1 MTEVLFKD
9 HIIYDLES
17 YPNIFSYCGVNSD
30 GTDIKVFEISDRK
43 NETKELLKE
52 LRRLVVEKKS
62 LVGFNNVGFDYN
74 LIHYIIEEAKKA
86 KSKGVELKLSAKKLY
101 NQTQKI
107 INSYKGDGFGM
118 KVREEEVVIPQID
131 LYLINHFDNK
141 AKATSLKT
149 LEVNMRS
156 ENVED
161 LPFAVG
167 TNLDDEEKDILIKYN
182 KHDVLQTLKFY
193 NRCVDMIKLRYD
205 LTEKYGFNCLNLN
218 DSKIGGKFF
227 MSKIEK
233 ENPNAFF
240 VRDEYGKRK
249 MRQTPRDKIVIK
261 DCLFPYVKFSTP
273 EFKALKSWFEK
284 QVITETNGVFSDI
297 EEHLLYDLA
306 NYCEMVVKKVKF
318 KTKPNE
324 AEVAEFMK
332 LHPKGWVEEIE
343 LKAMETLKDS
353 DGNPIKEEY
362 VDEKTGKVKTRNVK
376 VPKKSYYGCYRIA
389 ETLNVVYG
397 GMRIDYGLGGLH
409 GAVQGCHQ
417 STKDELIMSYDVA
430 SMYPNIAIAN
440 NVYPEHLNRS
450 FCKSYEDFYNERKK
464 FAKGTSE
471 NLAIKLGLN
480 ATYGNSNNKY
490 SPFYDPKYTMSI
502 TINGQLSLSMLME
515 KVVEKFDARLICS
528 NTDGYEF
535 IVKRDK
541 FDLVEE
547 LVRKWEKY
555 VGLQMEL
562 AIYDKMYLRDVNNYI
577 GIFDNGEI
585 KHKGQYVYEGLG
597 WHQNHSALVVPR
609 AVEHEVLGKGSV
621 EDFIMNHKDPY
632 DFLLSTKVPR
642 SSRLVLVSECGL
654 DVDLQNICRYYPS
667 TTKGKLV
674 KIMPPLEEG
683 GDERRLGIMTEWD
696 VKVCNDMKDF
706 TWEINYSY
714 YINEALKLLEPFGIT
729 RENNVN

>member
-161 LPFAVG
+161 LPFTVG
-167 TNLDDEEKDILIKYN
+167 TNLGDEEKDILIKYN

-193 NRCVDMIKLRYD
+193 NHCVDMIKLRYD

-240 VRDEYGKRK
+240 IRDEYGKRK

-324 AEVAEFMK
+324 SEVAEFMK
-332 LHPKGWVEEIE
+332 SHPKGWVEEIE
-343 LKAMETLKDS
+343 LKAMETLKDA
-353 DGNPIKEEY
+353 DGSPVKEEY
-362 VDEKTGKVKTRNVK
+362 IDEKTGKVKTRNVK

-409 GAVQGCHQ
+409 GAVQGHHK
-417 STKDELIMSYDVA
+417 STEDEVIMSYDVA

-490 SPFYDPKYTMSI
+490 SPFYDPMYTMKI
-502 TINGQLSLSMLME
+502 TVNGQLTLSMLME
-515 KVVEKFDARLICS
+515 KVVEKFGAKLLMG
-528 NTDGYEF
+528 NTDGAEF
-535 IVKRDK
+535 LINRKYVPD
-541 FDLVEE
+541 VEK
-547 LVRKWEKY
+547 LISKWESY
-555 VGLQMEL
+555 VGLQMEGVF
-562 AIYDKMYLRDVNNYI
+562 YDHMYIDNVNNYI
-577 GIFDNGEI
+577 SIYDNGEI
-585 KHKGQYVYEGLG
+585 KHKGQYVYKGLG
-597 WHQNHSALVVPR
+597 WHQNHSALVVPM

-654 DVDLQNICRYYPS
+654 DIDLQNICRYYPS

-706 TWEINYSY
+706 TWEINYEY
-714 YINEALKLLEPFGIT
+714 YISESLKLLEPFGIT
-729 RENNVN
+729 RENKAN

>member
-1 MTEVLFKD
+1 MTDVVFKD

-17 YPNIFSYCGVNSD
+17 YKNIFTYCGVNAD

-52 LRRLVVEKKS
+52 LRRLVVQKKS

-86 KSKGVELKLSAKKLY
+86 KSKGVELKLSARKLY
-101 NQTQKI
+101 NQTEKI
-107 INSYKGDGFGM
+107 INSYRGDGFGM
-118 KVREEEVVIPQID
+118 KVREEEMVIPQID

-141 AKATSLKT
+141 AKSTSLKT

-161 LPFAVG
+161 LPFTVG
-167 TNLDDEEKDILIKYN
+167 TKLNDEEKDILIQYN

-193 NRCVDMIKLRYD
+193 NHCVDMIKLRYD

-233 ENPNAFF
+233 ENPNAFY
-240 VRDEYGKRK
+240 VKDEHGRRK

-284 QVITETNGVFSDI
+284 QVISETNGVFSDI

-306 NYCEMVVKKVKF
+306 KYCEMVVKKVKF
-318 KTKPNE
+318 KTKPNVSD
-324 AEVAEFMK
+324 VAEFK
-332 LHPKGWVEEIE
+332 KVHPLGWVEEIE
-343 LKAMETLKDS
+343 LKAMEVVKDEN
-353 DGNPIKEEY
+353 GNPIKEEY
-362 VDEKTGKVKTRNVK
+362 VCEKTGKVKTRNVK

-389 ETLNVVYG
+389 ETLNVMFG

-409 GAVQGCHQ
+409 AAVQGHHQ
-417 STKDELIMSYDVA
+417 STENEVIMSYDVA

-450 FCKSYEDFYNERKK
+450 FCKSYEDFYHERKK
-464 FAKGTSE
+464 FAKGTPE

-490 SPFYDPKYTMSI
+490 SPFYDPKYTMTI
-502 TINGQLSLSMLME
+502 TVNGQLSLSMLME
-515 KVVEKFDARLICS
+515 KVVQKFNARLVCA
-528 NTDGYEF
+528 NTDGFEF
-535 IVKRDK
+535 IIDRNK
-541 FDLVEE
+541 FDQVED

-562 AIYDKMYLRDVNNYI
+562 AIYDHMYLRDVNNYI
-577 GIFDNGEI
+577 SIYDNGEI

-597 WHQNHSALVVPR
+597 WHQNHSALVVPM

-621 EDFIMNHKDPY
+621 EDFIKNHNNPY

-654 DVDLQNICRYYPS
+654 DIDLQNICRYYPS

-683 GDERRLGIMTEWD
+683 GEERRLGIMTEWD
-696 VKVCNDMKDF
+696 VKVCNNMKDF
-706 TWEINYSY
+706 TWEINYDY
-714 YINEALKLLEPFGIT
+714 YIKEAIKLLEPFGIT
-729 RENNVN
+729 REKDVN

>member
-1 MTEVLFKD
+1 MSEALFKD

-43 NETKELLKE
+43 NETKELLQE
-52 LRRLVVEKKS
+52 LRRLVVEKKL

-107 INSYKGDGFGM
+107 INSYKGEGFGM
-118 KVREEEVVIPQID
+118 KVREDEVVIPQID

-161 LPFAVG
+161 LPFTVG
-167 TNLDDEEKDILIKYN
+167 TSLNDEEKDILIKYN

-193 NRCVDMIKLRYD
+193 NHCVDMIKLRYD

-240 VRDEYGKRK
+240 VRDEHGRRK

-284 QVITETNGVFSDI
+284 QVITETNGVFSNI

-318 KTKPNE
+318 KTKPNDT
-324 AEVAEFMK
+324 EVAEFMK

-353 DGNPIKEEY
+353 DGNPVKEEY
-362 VDEKTGKVKTRNVK
+362 IDEKTGKVKTRNVK

-409 GAVQGCHQ
+409 GAVQGHHK
-417 STKDELIMSYDVA
+417 STEDEVIMSYDVA

-440 NVYPEHLNRS
+440 SVYPEHLNRS

-490 SPFYDPKYTMSI
+490 SPFYDPMYTMKI
-502 TINGQLSLSMLME
+502 TVNGQLTLSMLME
-515 KVVEKFDARLICS
+515 KVVEKFDAKLLMG
-528 NTDGYEF
+528 NTDGAEF
-535 IVKRDK
+535 LINRKYVPD
-541 FDLVEE
+541 VER
-547 LVRKWEKY
+547 LINKWENY
-555 VGLQMEL
+555 VGLQMEG
-562 AIYDKMYLRDVNNYI
+562 IFYDHMYIRDVNNYI
-577 GIFDNGEI
+577 SIYDNGEI
-585 KHKGQYVYEGLG
+585 KHKGQYVYSGLG
-597 WHQNHSALVVPR
+597 WHQNHSALVVPM

-654 DVDLQNICRYYPS
+654 DIDLQNICRYYPS

-683 GDERRLGIMTEWD
+683 GDERRLGIMTEWG

-706 TWEINYSY
+706 TWEINYDY
-714 YINEALKLLEPFGIT
+714 YISEALKLLEPFGIT
-729 RENNVN
+729 RENKVS

>member
-1 MTEVLFKD
+1 MTDVIFKD

-17 YPNIFSYCGVNSD
+17 YPNIFTYCGVNSD
-30 GTDIKVFEISDRK
+30 GTNLKVFEISDRK

-52 LRRLVVEKKS
+52 LRRLVVQKKS
-62 LVGFNNVGFDYN
+62 LVGFNNIGFDYN

-86 KSKGVELKLSAKKLY
+86 KTKGVELKLSAKKLY
-101 NQTQKI
+101 NQTEKV
-107 INSYKGDGFGM
+107 INSYRGDGFGM
-118 KVREEEVVIPQID
+118 KVREEEMVIPQID

-141 AKATSLKT
+141 AKATSLKK

-193 NRCVDMIKLRYD
+193 NHCVDMIKLRYD

-240 VRDEYGKRK
+240 IKDEYGKRK

-273 EFKALKSWFEK
+273 EFKALKEWFER

-324 AEVAEFMK
+324 SDVQDFLK
-332 LHPKGWVEEIE
+332 VHPKGWVEEIE
-343 LKAMETLKDS
+343 LKAMEVVKDEN
-353 DGNPIKEEY
+353 GNPIKEEFI
-362 VDEKTGKVKTRNVK
+362 DEKTGKVKTHNVK
-376 VPKKSYYGCYRIA
+376 VPKKSYYGCYRVA

-409 GAVQGCHQ
+409 ASVQGHHK
-417 STKDELIMSYDVA
+417 STEDKVIMSYDVA

-450 FCKSYEDFYNERKK
+450 FCKSYEDFYHERKK
-464 FAKGTSE
+464 FAKGTPE

-502 TINGQLSLSMLME
+502 TVNGQLSLSMLME
-515 KVVEKFDARLICS
+515 KVVQKFNARLVCA
-528 NTDGYEF
+528 NTDGFEF
-535 IVKRDK
+535 IIDRNK
-541 FDLVEE
+541 FDQVED
-547 LVRKWEKY
+547 LVRKWEQY

-562 AIYDKMYLRDVNNYI
+562 AIYDHMYLRDVNNYI
-577 GIFDNGEI
+577 SIYDNGEI

-597 WHQNHSALVVPR
+597 WHQNHSALVVPM
-609 AVEHEVLGKGSV
+609 AVEHEVLSKGSV

-654 DVDLQNICRYYPS
+654 DIDLQNICRYYPS

-683 GDERRLGIMTEWD
+683 GEERRLGIMTEWD
-696 VKVCNDMKDF
+696 VKVCNNMKDF
-706 TWEINYSY
+706 TWEINYDY
-714 YINEALKLLEPFGIT
+714 YISEALKLLEPFGIT
-729 RENNVN
+729 REKDVN

>member
-1 MTEVLFKD
+1 MSEVVFKD
-9 HIIYDLES
+9 HVIYDLES

-30 GTDIKVFEISDRK
+30 GTELKVFEISDRK
-43 NETKELLKE
+43 NETKELLQE

-74 LIHYIIEEAKKA
+74 LIHYIIDEAKKA
-86 KSKGVELKLSAKKLY
+86 KSKGVELKLSARKLY
-101 NQTQKI
+101 NQTEKI
-107 INSYKGDGFGM
+107 INSYRGDGFGM
-118 KVREEEVVIPQID
+118 KVKEEEMIIPQID

-141 AKATSLKT
+141 AKSTSLKT

-167 TNLDDEEKDILIKYN
+167 TKLNDEEKDILLQYN

-193 NRCVDMIKLRYD
+193 NHCVDMIKLRYD

-233 ENPNAFF
+233 ENPNAFY
-240 VRDEYGKRK
+240 VRDEHGRRK

-273 EFKALKSWFEK
+273 EFKALKAWFEK
-284 QVITETNGVFSDI
+284 QVISETNGVFSDI

-318 KTKPNE
+318 KNKPNE
-324 AEVAEFMK
+324 SEVAEFMK

-343 LKAMETLKDS
+343 LKAMEVVKDEN
-353 DGNPIKEEY
+353 GLPVKEEY
-362 VDEKTGKVKTRNVK
+362 VCEKTGKVKTRNVK

-397 GMRIDYGLGGLH
+397 GIRIDYGVGGLH
-409 GAVQGCHQ
+409 AAIQGHHQ
-417 STKDELIMSYDVA
+417 STEDEVIMSYDVA
-430 SMYPNIAIAN
+430 SMYPNIAISN
-440 NVYPEHLNRS
+440 NVYPEHLGRS
-450 FCKSYEDFYNERKK
+450 FCKSYEDFYHERKK

-502 TINGQLSLSMLME
+502 TINGQLTLSMLME
-515 KVVEKFDARLICS
+515 KTVQKFGARIICC

-535 IVKRDK
+535 IVKRSK
-541 FDLVEE
+541 FEEVEE

-562 AIYDKMYLRDVNNYI
+562 AIYDHMYLRDVNNYI

-597 WHQNHSALVVPR
+597 WHQNHSALVIPK
-609 AVEHEVLGKGSV
+609 AVEHEVLGKGTV
-621 EDFIMNHKDPY
+621 EDFIKNHKDPY

-654 DVDLQNICRYYPS
+654 DIDLQNICRYYPS

-683 GDERRLGIMTEWD
+683 DEERRLGIMTDWD
-696 VKVCNDMKDF
+696 VKVCNNMKDF
-706 TWEINYSY
+706 TWEINYDY
-714 YINEALKLLEPFGIT
+714 YISEALKLLEPFGIK
-729 RENNVN
+729 REFN

>member
-17 YPNIFSYCGVNSD
+17 YPNVFSYCGVNSD

-43 NETKELLKE
+43 NETKELLQE

-193 NRCVDMIKLRYD
+193 NHCVDMIKLRYD

-273 EFKALKSWFEK
+273 EFQALKSWFEK

-324 AEVAEFMK
+324 SEVAEFMK
-332 LHPKGWVEEIE
+332 VHPKGWVEEIE
-343 LKAMETLKDS
+343 LKAMETLKDG

-683 GDERRLGIMTEWD
+683 GEERRLGIMTEWD
-696 VKVCNDMKDF
+696 VKVCNNMKDF

-714 YINEALKLLEPFGIT
+714 YINEALKLLEPFGII
-729 RENNVN
+729 RENKAN

>member
-1 MTEVLFKD
+1 MTDVVFKD

-52 LRRLVVEKKS
+52 LRRLVVQKKS

-86 KSKGVELKLSAKKLY
+86 KSKGVELKLSARKLY
-101 NQTQKI
+101 NQTEKI
-107 INSYKGDGFGM
+107 INSYRGDGFGM
-118 KVREEEVVIPQID
+118 KVREEEMVIPQID

-141 AKATSLKT
+141 AKSTSLKT

-161 LPFAVG
+161 LPFTVG
-167 TNLDDEEKDILIKYN
+167 TKLDDEEKDILIQYN

-193 NRCVDMIKLRYD
+193 NHCVDMIKLRYD

-240 VRDEYGKRK
+240 VKDEYGRRK

-284 QVITETNGVFSDI
+284 QVISETNGVFSDI

-306 NYCEMVVKKVKF
+306 KYCEMVVKKVKF
-318 KTKPNE
+318 KTKPNDSD
-324 AEVAEFMK
+324 VAEFK
-332 LHPKGWVEEIE
+332 KVHPLGWVEEIE
-343 LKAMETLKDS
+343 LKAMEVVKDEN
-353 DGNPIKEEY
+353 GNPVKEEY
-362 VDEKTGKVKTRNVK
+362 VCEKTGKVKTRNVK

-389 ETLNVVYG
+389 ETLNVVFG
-397 GMRIDYGLGGLH
+397 GIRADYGVGGIH
-409 GAVQGCHQ
+409 GAVQGHHQ
-417 STKDELIMSYDVA
+417 STEDEIIMSFDVA

-450 FCKSYEDFYNERKK
+450 FCKSYQDFYNERKK
-464 FAKGTSE
+464 FAKGTAE

-502 TINGQLSLSMLME
+502 TINGQLSLTMLME
-515 KVVEKFDARLICS
+515 KLVQKFNVKMLML
-528 NTDGYEF
+528 NTDGLEF
-535 IVKRDK
+535 IVKREHLDA
-541 FDLVEE
+541 VNE
-547 LVRKWEKY
+547 LVSKWEKY
-555 VGLQMEL
+555 VGLQMEG
-562 AIYDKMYLRDVNNYI
+562 IFYDHMYIRDVNNYI
-577 GIFDNGEI
+577 GIYDNGEI
-585 KHKGQYVYEGLG
+585 KQKGQYVYEGLG
-597 WHQNHSALVVPR
+597 WHQNHSALVVPM

-621 EDFIMNHKDPY
+621 EDFIKNHNNPY

-654 DVDLQNICRYYPS
+654 DIDLQNICRYYPS

-683 GDERRLGIMTEWD
+683 GEERRLGIMTEWD
-696 VKVCNDMKDF
+696 VKVCNNMKDF
-706 TWEINYSY
+706 TWEINYEY
-714 YINEALKLLEPFGIT
+714 YIKEAIKLLEPFGIK
-729 RENNVN
+729 REKDVN

>member
-1 MTEVLFKD
+1 MTDVVFKD

-17 YPNIFSYCGVNSD
+17 YPNIFTYCSCNSD
-30 GTDIKVFEISDRK
+30 GTNLKVFEISDRK

-52 LRRLVVEKKS
+52 LRRLVVQKKS
-62 LVGFNNVGFDYN
+62 LVGFNNIGFDYN

-86 KSKGVELKLSAKKLY
+86 KTKGVELKLSAKKLY
-101 NQTQKI
+101 NQTEKI

-118 KVREEEVVIPQID
+118 KVREEEMVIPQID

-141 AKATSLKT
+141 AKATSLKK

-193 NRCVDMIKLRYD
+193 NHCVDMIKLRYD

-240 VRDEYGKRK
+240 IKDEYGKRK

-273 EFKALKSWFEK
+273 EFKALKEWFER

-324 AEVAEFMK
+324 LDVTEFMK
-332 LHPKGWVEEIE
+332 VHPKGWVEEIE
-343 LKAMETLKDS
+343 LKAMETLKDA
-353 DGNPIKEEY
+353 DGNSIKEEY
-362 VDEKTGKVKTRNVK
+362 VDEKTGKVKARNVK
-376 VPKKSYYGCYRIA
+376 VPKKSYYGCYRVA

-397 GMRIDYGLGGLH
+397 GIRIDYGSGGLH
-409 GAVQGCHQ
+409 AALQGHYQ
-417 STKDELIMSYDVA
+417 STEDEVIMSYDVA

-440 NVYPEHLNRS
+440 NIYPEHLSRS
-450 FCKSYEDFYNERKK
+450 FCKSYQDFYNERKK
-464 FAKGTSE
+464 FAKGTAE

-480 ATYGNSNNKY
+480 CVYGNSNNKY
-490 SPFYDPKYTMSI
+490 SPFFDSKYTMSI
-502 TINGQLSLSMLME
+502 TINGQLTLSMLME
-515 KVVEKFDARLICS
+515 KVVEKFGAKLLMG
-528 NTDGYEF
+528 NTDGAEF
-535 IVKRDK
+535 LINRKYIPD
-541 FDLVEE
+541 VEK
-547 LVRKWEKY
+547 LISKWEKY
-555 VGLQMEL
+555 VGLQMEGVF
-562 AIYDKMYLRDVNNYI
+562 YDHMYIDNVNNYI
-577 GIFDNGEI
+577 SIYDNGEI
-585 KHKGQYVYEGLG
+585 KHKGQYVYSGLG
-597 WHQNHSALVVPR
+597 WHQNHSALVVPM
-609 AVEHEVLGKGSV
+609 AVEHEVLGKGTA

-654 DVDLQNICRYYPS
+654 DIDLQNICRYYPS

-683 GDERRLGIMTEWD
+683 GEERRLGIMTEWD
-696 VKVCNDMKDF
+696 VKVCNNMKDF
-706 TWEINYSY
+706 TWEINYDY
-714 YINEALKLLEPFGIT
+714 YISEALKLLEPFGIT
-729 RENNVN
+729 REKCVN

>member
-9 HIIYDLES
+9 HIIYDLET
-17 YPNIFSYCGVNSD
+17 YKNIFTYCSCNSD
-30 GTDIKVFEISDRK
+30 GTNLKVFEISDRK

-52 LRRLVVEKKS
+52 LRRLIVEKKS
-62 LVGFNNVGFDYN
+62 LVGFNNIGFDYN

-101 NQTQKI
+101 NQTEKI

-118 KVREEEVVIPQID
+118 KVREEEMVIPQID

-141 AKATSLKT
+141 AKATSLKK

-193 NRCVDMIKLRYD
+193 NHCVDMIKLRYD

-240 VRDEYGKRK
+240 IKDEYGKRK

-273 EFKALKSWFEK
+273 EFKALKEWFER

-318 KTKPNE
+318 KNKPNE
-324 AEVAEFMK
+324 LDVAEFIK
-332 LHPKGWVEEIE
+332 VHPKGWVEEIE
-343 LKAMETLKDS
+343 LKAMEVVKDEN
-353 DGNPIKEEY
+353 GNPVKEEFI
-362 VDEKTGKVKTRNVK
+362 DEKTGKVKTRNVK
-376 VPKKSYYGCYRIA
+376 VPKKSYYGCYRVA
-389 ETLNVVYG
+389 ETLNVIYG
-397 GMRIDYGLGGLH
+397 GIRADYGVGGIH
-409 GAVQGCHQ
+409 GAVQGHHQ
-417 STKDELIMSYDVA
+417 SNDDEVIMSYDVK
-430 SMYPNIAIAN
+430 SKYPNLAISN
-440 NVYPEHLNRS
+440 NVYPEHLGRS
-450 FCKSYEDFYNERKK
+450 FCKSYQDFYNERKT
-464 FAKGTSE
+464 FAKGTPE

-490 SPFYDPKYTMSI
+490 SPFFDPMYTMKI
-502 TINGQLSLSMLME
+502 TINGQLTLSMLME
-515 KVVEKFDARLICS
+515 KLVQKFNVKMLML
-528 NTDGYEF
+528 NTDGLEF
-535 IVKRDK
+535 IVKRK
-541 FDLVEE
+541 YQKEVEE
-547 LVRKWEKY
+547 LVSKWEKY
-555 VGLQMEL
+555 VKLEMEGVL
-562 AIYDKMYLRDVNNYI
+562 YDHMYIRDVNNYI
-577 GIFDNGEI
+577 SIYNNGEV
-585 KHKGQYVYEGLG
+585 KNKGQYVYSGLG
-597 WHQNHSALVVPR
+597 WHQNHNALVIPM
-609 AVEHEVLGKGSV
+609 AVDHEVLGKGTA

-654 DVDLQNICRYYPS
+654 DIDLQNICRYYPS

-683 GDERRLGIMTEWD
+683 GEERRLGIMTEWD
-696 VKVCNDMKDF
+696 VKVCNNMKDF
-706 TWEINYSY
+706 TWEINYEY
-714 YINEALKLLEPFGIT
+714 YISEALKLLEPFGII
-729 RENNVN
+729 REKDVN

>member
-30 GTDIKVFEISDRK
+30 GTDIKVFEISERK
-43 NETKELLKE
+43 NETKELLQE

-107 INSYKGDGFGM
+107 INSYKGEGFGM

-141 AKATSLKT
+141 AKSTSLKT

-167 TNLDDEEKDILIKYN
+167 TSLDDEEKDILIKYN

-193 NRCVDMIKLRYD
+193 NHCVDMIKLRYD

-240 VRDEYGKRK
+240 IRDEYGKRK

-284 QVITETNGVFSDI
+284 QVITETKGVFSDI

-324 AEVAEFMK
+324 SEVAEFMK

-343 LKAMETLKDS
+343 LKATETLKDA
-353 DGNPIKEEY
+353 DGDPIKEEY

-417 STKDELIMSYDVA
+417 STKDEVIMSYDVA

-480 ATYGNSNNKY
+480 ATYG
-490 SPFYDPKYTMSI
+490 
-502 TINGQLSLSMLME
+502 
-515 KVVEKFDARLICS
+515 
-528 NTDGYEF
+528 
-535 IVKRDK
+535 
-541 FDLVEE
+541 
-547 LVRKWEKY
+547 
-555 VGLQMEL
+555 
-562 AIYDKMYLRDVNNYI
+562 
-577 GIFDNGEI
+577 
-585 KHKGQYVYEGLG
+585 
-597 WHQNHSALVVPR
+597 
-609 AVEHEVLGKGSV
+609 
-621 EDFIMNHKDPY
+621 
-632 DFLLSTKVPR
+632 
-642 SSRLVLVSECGL
+642 
-654 DVDLQNICRYYPS
+654 
-667 TTKGKLV
+667 
-674 KIMPPLEEG
+674 
-683 GDERRLGIMTEWD
+683 
-696 VKVCNDMKDF
+696 
-706 TWEINYSY
+706 
-714 YINEALKLLEPFGIT
+714 
-729 RENNVN
+729 